1 MMDLKST
8 LGNYVTSM
16 INNYN
21 GLWRKKII
29 TNSTAGPPAH
39 VDHVVRVEE
48 AELLLARA
56 QTLDSANAKNVY
68 NYNQPS
74 HYHVHHQ
81 DHHHRPGLR
90 PLIL

>member
-1 MMDLKST
+1 MRELKLT
-8 LGNYVTSM
+8 LGSYVTSM
-16 INNYN
+16 INNDN

-29 TNSTAGPPAH
+29 TNSTPSPPAH
-39 VDHVVRVEE
+39 MDHVVRVEE
-48 AELLLARA
+48 TELLLARA
-56 QTLDSANAKNVY
+56 QTLDSANAKNIY
-68 NYNQPS
+68 NYNQPC

>member
-1 MMDLKST
+1 MTDLKST
-8 LGNYVTSM
+8 LVNYVTSM

-48 AELLLARA
+48 TELLLARA
-56 QTLDSANAKNVY
+56 QTLDSANAKNIY
-68 NYNQPS
+68 NYNQP
-74 HYHVHHQ
+74 
-81 DHHHRPGLR
+81 
-90 PLIL
+90 